1 MTRPRFAE
9 LWALSGCVAG
19 VSMIIASQTGSEK
32 PGVPSAPPASATLFI
47 AAPPSMPFT
56 AAPIMYSGDFDVEK
70 KNRQIDWCREHHGRP
85 ALTFTFERS
94 NVICLKADAV
104 IAIPREDGGK

>member
-1 MTRPRFAE
+1 MTRSE
-9 LWALSGCVAG
+9 LAAIGCTAASIGVFTALLL
-19 VSMIIASQTGSEK
+19 GSKK
-32 PGVPSAPPASATLFI
+32 PGVPSAPPTSATLTI
-47 AAPPSMPFT
+47 AAPPFMPFT
-56 AAPIMYSGDFDVEK
+56 AAPIVYADDFDVEK